1 MRPRYET
8 ADDRQRQR
16 EAVSY
21 LSAATGTT
29 AVETPPLTRW
39 DYEMVRDGRVLALVE
54 VKFRKCSSAT
64 YPTFMVSEGKATTL
78 RDHAIASGCAGGFL
92 VNWIDAAGWLRI
104 DTLVPDGWSVSSGG
118 RCDRG
123 DPMDVER
130 VVHCPIDGFR
140 FIDRAAGAWL
150 DA

>member
-16 EAVSY
+16 EAVYY

-104 DTLVPDGWSVSSGG
+104 DTLVPDGWSVGSGG

-130 VVHCPIDGFR
+130 VVHFPIDGFR

-150 DA
+150 NA

>member
-8 ADDRQRQR
+8 VDDRQRQR
-16 EAVSY
+16 EVISY

-29 AVETPPLTRW
+29 AVETPPLTHW

-54 VKFRKCSSAT
+54 VKVRKCSRTT

-78 RDHAIASGCAGGFL
+78 RDQAIAAGCAGGFL

-104 DTLVPDGWSVSSGG
+104 DTLAPDGWSVGSGG
-118 RCDRG
+118 RFDRG
-123 DPMDVER
+123 DAMDVER
-130 VVHCPIDGFR
+130 VVRFPIDGFR
-140 FIDRAAGAWL
+140 FIDRDAGAWL
-150 DA
+150 RA

>member
-104 DTLVPDGWSVSSGG
+104 DTLVPDGWSVGSGG

-130 VVHCPIDGFR
+130 VVHFPIDEFR

-150 DA
+150 NA